1 MKKLH
6 LLSLAGLFV
15 CAFALFSCS
24 SDDDKV
30 TPQDIKNNIVGTWQ
44 CIHINGYI
52 LDEKENAVK
61 VDKDITGVNSDRITF
76 RDNGTLLWLS
86 SYSETKKDWSNK
98 DEFDYTVNEDKIYL
112 NVPNGKLETTLTVVS
127 ISDTRIVFNGFLQN
141 DTNHPYQATF
151 IKMKK

>member
-30 TPQDIKNNIVGTWQ
+30 TTQDIKNNIVGTWQ
-44 CIHINGYI
+44 CIHINGYM
-52 LDEKENAVK
+52 LDENEKAVK
-61 VDKDITGVNSDRITF
+61 VDQDITGANSNRLTF
-76 RDNGTLLWLS
+76 RDNGTLQELS
-86 SYSETKKDWSNK
+86 NYSETKEDWRNK
-98 DEFDYTVNEDKIYL
+98 SEYTYTVNEDKIYL
-112 NVPNGKLETTLTVVS
+112 NEPNGKLVTVLTVVS
-127 ISDTRIVFNGFLQN
+127 INDTRFVYNGFLQGK
-141 DTNHPYQATF
+141 TNQPYQATF